1 MEVMCK
7 RVLCY
12 LLQGSVQKETN
23 ADDEKRIIVVARGL
37 VIPITLIT
45 ENNSGEFE

>member
-1 MEVMCK
+1 MEVMCN

-23 ADDEKRIIVVARGL
+23 ADDKKTYYCGCLRFGDS
-37 VIPITLIT
+37 
-45 ENNSGEFE
+45 NNTHDGK